1 MKIVIDKNKLEEAL
15 TRVEMKGK
23 YYDGNKAKNSIL
35 SNYAYCLVDSKMQD
49 KLYMYNGDLTTACGM
64 FFDISLVDEITEKKS
79 FILDIEKTKNYLSP
93 FDDEITLDVGDYLTI
108 SDGIDSAK
116 LPLVVEHPSRD
127 MVKLIS
133 SRFTPIVSS
142 TSFGD
147 DATLEMITFGKT
159 EYDGAFTVL
168 SSVLT
173 EAMKACDVVDLA
185 RYKITMQSDTAHIDS
200 TRSPTD
206 TFQAE
211 LNMVSSI
218 GDGAIMEFTG
228 DIVKF
233 LKGEKYVN
241 MHLKDDSP
249 LIIATESAMLVKA
262 PYLQR

>member
-1 MKIVIDKNKLEEAL
+1 MKNVIDKNKLEEAL

-127 MVKLIS
+127 MVKLLMYRKGFRKI
-133 SRFTPIVSS
+133 
-142 TSFGD
+142 
-147 DATLEMITFGKT
+147 LKCMQ
-159 EYDGAFTVL
+159 VL
-168 SSVLT
+168 SL
-173 EAMKACDVVDLA
+173 
-185 RYKITMQSDTAHIDS
+185 
-200 TRSPTD
+200 
-206 TFQAE
+206 
-211 LNMVSSI
+211 
-218 GDGAIMEFTG
+218 
-228 DIVKF
+228 
-233 LKGEKYVN
+233 LK
-241 MHLKDDSP
+241 
-249 LIIATESAMLVKA
+249 
-262 PYLQR
+262 Q

>member
-159 EYDGAFTVL
+159 EYDCAFTVL

-200 TRSPTD
+200 TRSQPIP
-206 TFQAE
+206 FKQ
-211 LNMVSSI
+211 N
-218 GDGAIMEFTG
+218 
-228 DIVKF
+228 
-233 LKGEKYVN
+233 
-241 MHLKDDSP
+241 
-249 LIIATESAMLVKA
+249 
-262 PYLQR
+262 

>member
-1 MKIVIDKNKLEEAL
+1 
-15 TRVEMKGK
+15 MKGK
-23 YYDGNKAKNSIL
+23 EYHGNKAKNSIL

-159 EYDGAFTVL
+159 EYDCAFTVL

-241 MHLKDDSP
+241 IHLKDDSP